1 MNKKF
6 TTGEVLKQARIKKN
20 LTQIEVDE
28 KAQIH
33 PNTYAK
39 IERDEQDPSFATI
52 KNLAKVLDV
61 NISDIPA

>member
-20 LTQIEVDE
+20 LTQIEVAE